1 MTHDHAD
8 THSPLRF
15 AHKVVSRALMRR
27 AIEGLVKW
35 EANPTP
41 REGYTVVLG
50 CAHALPAI
58 LRANLEMLS
67 RQGMPR
73 CERVIVVVDAAA
85 SALPAHFE
93 PRARVAG
100 LELEFVYY
108 TERQASAATRLRWG
122 WINSW
127 LSWSIG
133 IARCG
138 TRHALL
144 HDFDAILLA
153 PGLVERRYDAIL
165 AQGVE
170 YLGVDRY
177 RGLGVV
183 DDDLLV
189 RTFELMFDAAFVRE
203 RFRPVDLFNR
213 MGSLS
218 GRLVEFDTFLFAQSR
233 AGRRGVLTIDE
244 EHMVHPSQM
253 ICQYVDHAAGR
264 ALPPANN
271 LFMIPYYEA
280 VGGDERALWGVAAQL
295 RAAGSVEIYG
305 RTLDVAN
312 MPPEHAAWLEKQAF
326 RLETALY
333 GDVRPHV
340 RAYFQGLRNRAER
353 PSRGKTA

>member
-1 MTHDHAD
+1 M
-8 THSPLRF
+8 
-15 AHKVVSRALMRR
+15 VSRALLRR
-27 AIEGLVKW
+27 AIEGLVEW
-35 EANPTP
+35 ERNPSP
-41 REGYTVVLG
+41 RDGYTVVLG

-58 LRANLEMLS
+58 LRANLELLS
-67 RQGMPR
+67 RQRMPR
-73 CERVIVVVDAAA
+73 GERVIVVVDASA
-85 SALPAHFE
+85 SSLPPSFE

-108 TERQASAATRLRWG
+108 TERQARAASRLRWG

-144 HDFDAILLA
+144 HDFDALLLA

-165 AQGVE
+165 AQQVE

-183 DDDLLV
+183 GDDLLV

-203 RFRPVDLFNR
+203 HFRPIDLFNR
-213 MGSLS
+213 MGSLA
-218 GRLVEFDTFLFAQSR
+218 GRLVEFDTFLYAQSR
-233 AGRRGVLTIDE
+233 AGRRGVLAIDE

-253 ICQYVDHAAGR
+253 ICQYVDHTAGR
-264 ALPPANN
+264 ALPAAHN
-271 LFMIPYYEA
+271 LFMLPYYEA
-280 VGGDERALWGVAAQL
+280 LGGDERALWSATTQL
-295 RAAGSVEIYG
+295 RGAGTVEIYG
-305 RTLDVAN
+305 RPVDASR
-312 MPPEHAAWLEKQAF
+312 MPCEHAAWLEKQAF

-333 GDVRPHV
+333 GGVRPHV
-340 RAYFQGLRNRAER
+340 RAYFEGLRNRGER